1 MDSQCLRNAFHH
13 FSSSG
18 LILEVER
25 VFHPLETHKA
35 FNDVLYWNLPDEA
48 EINDYDKKDGED
60 AEHHQPMI
68 TYTDS
73 SGPQVEKTSSY
84 KKLLI

>member
-1 MDSQCLRNAFHH
+1 MDSQCLRNAFYH

-73 SGPQVEKTSSY
+73 SGPQVEKTSS
-84 KKLLI
+84 